1 MSFESTTGKTV
12 GQSGWTYLGVFVVV
26 TIVLSIA
33 MLADVLINRKVDLIS
48 NLALLIICP
57 IAAWRV
63 RTNDYLAAIWVGPIV
78 WFAVLRTIGQ
88 LDPKRGGSFMREQLL
103 HIAYGLSAHAGW
115 IIGATVLSGT
125 IAIVRRGRNS

>member
-48 NLALLIICP
+48 NVALLIICP

-78 WFAVLRTIGQ
+78 WFAVLMTIGQ
-88 LDPKRGGSFMREQLL
+88 IAPKRGGSFMREQLL